1 MSFQSSQF
9 DKCSSFGKSGRRTSF
24 KCQEI
29 EVGYLSHK
37 LDKSRISRVTQRSHL
52 NRITQIPS
60 VTGKLG
66 ISHENLMSRVGR
78 ASQGMSGQSGRAVP
92 LGDVDELELVW

>member
-1 MSFQSSQF
+1 MDQS
-9 DKCSSFGKSGRRTSF
+9 RR
-24 KCQEI
+24 
-29 EVGYLSHK
+29 
-37 LDKSRISRVTQRSHL
+37 RRVTQRSYL

-66 ISHENLMSRVGR
+66 ISHKNLMSRVGR
-78 ASQGMSGQSGRAVP
+78 ASQGMLGQSGKAVP

>member
-1 MSFQSSQF
+1 M
-9 DKCSSFGKSGRRTSF
+9 
-24 KCQEI
+24 
-29 EVGYLSHK
+29 
-37 LDKSRISRVTQRSHL
+37 DKSRRSRLAQRSHL

-78 ASQGMSGQSGRAVP
+78 ASQGMLGQSGKAVP